1 VKDSWVTACSEF
13 KRLQACFEETMTDY
27 PLVSGHH
34 TRAWWWQNSN
44 QQGAEMVTEKLHLF
58 PTRNYCTHLIAFP
71 PRK

>member
-1 VKDSWVTACSEF
+1 
-13 KRLQACFEETMTDY
+13 MTDY